1 MKAAMVAIGLI
12 LCVASPVRSQEPICV
27 IDGVRVATG
36 VCTRAGALDPARIE
50 SIEVLKGA
58 AAAAEYGPDAAAGA
72 IHITTKRGA
81 GLPSPAVQDPL
92 APHLFPPELVM
103 AHQQAIGLTDRQRSA
118 IQEAMKEA
126 QGSFVEAQFELSGEV
141 ENLQRRLQ
149 GTSVD
154 EAAVLEQVD
163 RVLALERRVKRAQL
177 TLMVRIKN
185 QLTAEQQAALG
196 RLRR

>member
-1 MKAAMVAIGLI
+1 MKTATVLIGLLFCI
-12 LCVASPVRSQEPICV
+12 AAPARSQEPICV
-27 IDGVRVATG
+27 IDGVRVATSA
-36 VCTRAGALDPARIE
+36 CTRAGGMDPQRIHG
-50 SIEVLKGA
+50 IEIVKGA

-72 IHITTKRGA
+72 IHITTKAGA
-81 GLPSPAVQDPL
+81 GSTSPAGQDPL

-103 AHQQAIGLTDRQRSA
+103 AHQQAIGLTDRQRLA

-126 QGSFVEAQFELSGEV
+126 QGTFVEAQFELSGEV
-141 ENLQRRLQ
+141 ERLQRLLQ
-149 GTSVD
+149 SPRVD

-163 RVLALERRVKRAQL
+163 RVLALERRVKHAQL

-185 QLTAEQQAALG
+185 QLTGEQQAALG